1 MKFFRVYYF
10 HDHVSTEREELKHW
24 QQKQQTEDRK
34 HNRHNG
40 DEKLDHGLRD
50 AHNTISEIGNLIRA
64 AIGSTVREKLAHRL
78 RDAHEAI
85 SKIGDLISV
94 VIGSQVSL
102 FVMVFAII
110 ILFLTDSGLL

>member
-1 MKFFRVYYF
+1 M
-10 HDHVSTEREELKHW
+10 
-24 QQKQQTEDRK
+24 
-34 HNRHNG
+34 
-40 DEKLDHGLRD
+40 RD
-50 AHNTISEIGNLIRA
+50 AHNTISEIGNLIRV
-64 AIGSTVREKLAHRL
+64 AIGSTVREKLAHGL

-110 ILFLTDSGLL
+110 ILF